1 MKILN
6 VNKEQNKILDNQ
18 DKELYKLHNNVKKI
32 LYLSKEIYN
41 EVEQQNVLVD
51 RLDNKIE
58 TTTVNINST
67 EKKTNKIVLE
77 QEKCICKIV

>member
-6 VNKEQNKILDNQ
+6 IDEEQNKILDNQ
-18 DKELYKLHNNVKKI
+18 DKELYKLQNKVQKI

-41 EVEQQNVLVD
+41 EVEQQNHLVD